1 MNFLS
6 LLIGLVLGVFIGAA
20 SVYYSRLCH
29 KIMNINDTYEM
40 ETEARILF
48 LSLLIGLVLGI
59 FVGAASVYYFR
70 PCLEQLVMNV
80 TPEGLK

>member
-1 MNFLS
+1 MN
-6 LLIGLVLGVFIGAA
+6 
-20 SVYYSRLCH
+20 
-29 KIMNINDTYEM
+29 
-40 ETEARILF
+40 F

-80 TPEGLK
+80 IPEA